1 MSTIS
6 IHSQLPLDSSCRNCG
21 SSMSTVSIRSQ
32 LQTLFR
38 TALAR
43 SLPPIRE
50 HLGWSLEETGQLL
63 GGIARQ
69 TVASIGTA
77 DRPELTQAQG
87 KAFCFVLERLE
98 RERPEYKNYIRA
110 IFGSNIP
117 STVPKEILEDSW
129 MDIWFRLFP
138 TPEEKPI
145 DLHALGFV
153 SPSYQV
159 VLDVPLLADPLILGA
174 LAPMTEDMVHYNE
187 FCRQWKQPE
196 NCVRYTVAQESVEEL
211 AYRKDICS
219 PVYTVLDSLKAKDV
233 LRVCGSPESAPLP
246 TDEALLQGIRQLCSF
261 YPVMVMTNRQE
272 LAETLQTYRRTTPLP
287 WSLRV
292 VYHVDGRFM
301 DWKELLPLKL
311 LPVPDMPAR
320 PQKFTYQS
328 TSWTSTPNIPS
339 PEK

>member
-1 MSTIS
+1 MSTI
-6 IHSQLPLDSSCRNCG
+6 
-21 SSMSTVSIRSQ
+21 SIRSQ
-32 LQTLFR
+32 LQTILL
-38 TALAR
+38 TALAQ

-50 HLGWSLEETGQLL
+50 HFRWSLEETGQLL

-87 KAFCFVLERLE
+87 QAFCFVLERLE
-98 RERPEYKNYIRA
+98 RERPEYKNYIRT
-110 IFGSNIP
+110 IFGSKISP
-117 STVPKEILEDSW
+117 TVPKEILEGSW
-129 MDIWFRLFP
+129 LDIWFRLFP

-145 DLHALGFV
+145 DLRALGFV

-159 VLDVPLLADPLILGA
+159 VLDVPLLEDPLILGA
-174 LAPMTEDMVHYNE
+174 LAPMTEDMVHYNG
-187 FCRQWKQPE
+187 FCRQWNQPE
-196 NCVRYTVAQESVEEL
+196 NCVHYMVAQESVEEL

-219 PVYTVLDSLKAKDV
+219 SVYMVLDILKAKDV
-233 LRVCGSPESAPLP
+233 LRVCGSPESAPQP
-246 TDEALLQGIRQLCSF
+246 TDVALLQGIRQLCSRF
-261 YPVMVMTNRQE
+261 PVMVMTNRQE
-272 LAETLQTYRRTTPLP
+272 LAEALQTYRRTTPLP

-292 VYHVDGRFM
+292 VYYVDGRFM

-311 LPVPDMPAR
+311 LPVPDMPAS

-328 TSWTSTPNIPS
+328 TSWTSAPNIPS

>member
-1 MSTIS
+1 M
-6 IHSQLPLDSSCRNCG
+6 
-21 SSMSTVSIRSQ
+21 
-32 LQTLFR
+32 
-38 TALAR
+38 
-43 SLPPIRE
+43 
-50 HLGWSLEETGQLL
+50 
-63 GGIARQ
+63 
-69 TVASIGTA
+69 
-77 DRPELTQAQG
+77 
-87 KAFCFVLERLE
+87 LERLE

-159 VLDVPLLADPLILGA
+159 VLDVPLLADPLVLGA
-174 LAPMTEDMVHYNE
+174 LAPMTEDMVRYNE

-196 NCVRYTVAQESVEEL
+196 NCVRYMVAQESVEEL

-219 PVYTVLDSLKAKDV
+219 SVYMVLDILKAKGV

-246 TDEALLQGIRQLCSF
+246 TDEALLQGIRQLCSRF
-261 YPVMVMTNRQE
+261 PVMVMTNRKK

-292 VYHVDGRFM
+292 VYYVDGRFM

>member
-1 MSTIS
+1 
-6 IHSQLPLDSSCRNCG
+6 
-21 SSMSTVSIRSQ
+21 
-32 LQTLFR
+32 
-38 TALAR
+38 
-43 SLPPIRE
+43 
-50 HLGWSLEETGQLL
+50 
-63 GGIARQ
+63 
-69 TVASIGTA
+69 
-77 DRPELTQAQG
+77 
-87 KAFCFVLERLE
+87 
-98 RERPEYKNYIRA
+98 
-110 IFGSNIP
+110 
-117 STVPKEILEDSW
+117 
-129 MDIWFRLFP
+129 
-138 TPEEKPI
+138 
-145 DLHALGFV
+145 
-153 SPSYQV
+153 
-159 VLDVPLLADPLILGA
+159 
-174 LAPMTEDMVHYNE
+174 MTEDMVRYNE

-196 NCVRYTVAQESVEEL
+196 NCVRYMVAQESVEEL

-219 PVYTVLDSLKAKDV
+219 SVYMVLDILKAKGV

-339 PEK
+339 PEKRSRKK